1 MVTPAICLIKQL
13 ATTSFFG
20 YVFGYHF
27 IFQGLE
33 FDDCVFLLRRQ
44 CGESRRFRTLK
55 LSEWVYPSACCKVQK
70 HYLGSLTPHLK
81 LETLPRAK

>member
-33 FDDCVFLLRRQ
+33 FDDCVFY
-44 CGESRRFRTLK
+44 CGGNVANQDV
-55 LSEWVYPSACCKVQK
+55 SE
-70 HYLGSLTPHLK
+70 L
-81 LETLPRAK
+81 